1 MNLLPGISQ
10 AVILHILSKLL
21 IQGSPSQ
28 FRFQVIHSS
37 LWKEKNV
44 GKFIGMHNNSIAHN
58 PIFMSHIHSTILYF
72 KSNINL
78 QRQCNQ
84 IKSQSGANQRLK
96 SALQHFNIGVSEKS
110 MPLLPLFWRS
120 VNPIPIRGTG
130 YTQHIIT
137 APLQIFRPS
146 AVSEYPH
153 VA

>member
-1 MNLLPGISQ
+1 
-10 AVILHILSKLL
+10 
-21 IQGSPSQ
+21 
-28 FRFQVIHSS
+28 
-37 LWKEKNV
+37 
-44 GKFIGMHNNSIAHN
+44 MHNNSIAHN

-96 SALQHFNIGVSEKS
+96 SALQHFNTGVSENS

-153 VA
+153 VAWRFDKKNCFKKKKKYIPDVVELVVPHIA